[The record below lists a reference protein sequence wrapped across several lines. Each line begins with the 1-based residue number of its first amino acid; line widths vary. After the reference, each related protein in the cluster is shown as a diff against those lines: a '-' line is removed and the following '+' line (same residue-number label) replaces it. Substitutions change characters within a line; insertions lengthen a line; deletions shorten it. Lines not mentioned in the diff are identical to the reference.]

1 MRGLGNLDSLGTEMS
16 FSESARRGKIQKKLI
31 FDLKIKKK
39 CKPVTTAEQEFQ
51 QIVTKTKYL
60 KKFSFELIFWQK
72 VPKLRLYF
80 DFDIMFFLSQFWI
93 RTCTSYVG
101 M

>member
-39 CKPVTTAEQEFQ
+39 CKPVTAAEQEFQ

-60 KKFSFELIFWQK
+60 KISVLNSFSGKRYLSCDFILISISCF
-72 VPKLRLYF
+72 
-80 DFDIMFFLSQFWI
+80 
-93 RTCTSYVG
+93 SYLNFG
-101 M
+101 